1 MRKMDERL
9 CNPPSEAEL
18 ERRWAAVRAGMRA
31 EGIDALVVQG
41 SSGYA
46 GTPGYF
52 RWLTGIA
59 SVNSYPHTMII
70 PAEGLMTLVQHGDF
84 GGERT
89 LDGSVPE
96 FRGVGR
102 RLTTP
107 SFPAIGYAAGYDAEI
122 AAREIG
128 KAGFRSVGLVGAFA
142 WNHGFGARLRELLA
156 GIGLVDATETVD
168 RLKAVKSAEDF
179 EFLRRSAAMQDE
191 VMLKVRDHIR
201 PGMKDFEV
209 SAYGQYLGQLLGSEA
224 GYFLGNSATWGKPAM
239 LRHRPYQGRE
249 IRAGDMLMFQAENS
263 GPGGFFVHLGR
274 IFVLG
279 KAPQELVD
287 TYGAML
293 EAQKFTLGLLKPG
306 AAARDVFAE
315 YNAYMR
321 SRGFP
326 EERRLHCHGQ
336 GYEVVERPL
345 MRNDETMTIAANM
358 NIGIHPSISNEK
370 MFVTVCDNFLVRADG
385 TAERLHKTPQ
395 EIVEL

>member
-1 MRKMDERL
+1 MARVDERL

-18 ERRWAAVRAGMRA
+18 QRRQAAVRARMRTD
-31 EGIDALVVQG
+31 GIDALVVQG

-59 SVNSYPHTMII
+59 TVNSYPHTMII
-70 PAEGLMTLVQHGDF
+70 PGEGLTTLVQHGDF

-89 LDGSVPE
+89 LDGTVPE
-96 FRGVGR
+96 FPGVGR

-107 SFPAIGYAAGYDAEI
+107 SFPAIGYSSGYDAEI
-122 AAREIG
+122 AAREIR
-128 KAGFRSVGLVGAFA
+128 KSGFRTVGLVGAFG
-142 WNHGFGARLRELLA
+142 WYHGFGARLRELLA
-156 GIGLVDATETVD
+156 GVTLVDATETVD
-168 RLKAVKSAEDF
+168 RLKAVKSAEDIG
-179 EFLRRSAAMQDE
+179 FLRRCAAMQDE
-191 VMLKVRDHIR
+191 VMLKIRDHIR

-224 GYFLGNSATWGKPAM
+224 GYFLGNSASPGRPAM
-239 LRHRPYQGRE
+239 LRHRPHQGRE
-249 IRAGDMLMFQAENS
+249 LQKGDMLMFQAENS

-274 IFVLG
+274 VFVLG
-279 KAPQELVD
+279 KASQELADVF
-287 TYGAML
+287 GAMV

-306 AAARDVFAE
+306 AAARDIFAE

-345 MRNDETMTIAANM
+345 MRYDETMTIAANM
-358 NIGIHPSISNEK
+358 NIGVHPSLSNER
-370 MFVTVCDNFLVRADG
+370 MFVTVCDNFLIHADG
-385 TAERLHKTPQ
+385 TAERLHRTPQ